1 MTPKEYEIMLSDAE
15 VQLSRLKH
23 LYEQWFQGIERTE
36 PLIPRK
42 QLDRMM
48 HVLRKEKPRNTA
60 LRFRLQTLIQRYTTM
75 QTYWRRI
82 SRQIEEGT
90 YRRDLLRARR
100 RREALRA
107 ERAGD
112 RRRRS
117 SGPLELDPSANVD
130 VDRLI
135 EQASE
140 SVEQLLT
147 APNPVGNES
156 GLDIDESN
164 LSGRPGPPKPAGSPT
179 DGYDM
184 PSATFGKPR
193 SRRPAPNRQDRPGP
207 AVNASSRK
215 TPPPIA
221 PRAKGPGD
229 ARMRQIYESY
239 VDAKRKNNERTD
251 RIDYETV
258 AKSLKKMVP
267 KLDRKHKG
275 KAVDFKV
282 IVKDGK
288 VGIKPVVKK

>member
-1 MTPKEYEIMLSDAE
+1 MLSDVE

-42 QLDRMM
+42 QLERAM
-48 HVLRKEKPRNTA
+48 HALRKEKPRNTA

-82 SRQIEEGT
+82 GRQIEEGT

-107 ERAGD
+107 ERRAERKG
-112 RRRRS
+112 RS
-117 SGPLELDPSANVD
+117 DSVELDPSENVD
-130 VDRLI
+130 VDQLI
-135 EQASE
+135 EQASD
-140 SVEQLLT
+140 SVDQLLT
-147 APNPVGNES
+147 APKPGATRE
-156 GLDIDESN
+156 GLDLDESK
-164 LSGRPGPPKPAGSPT
+164 LSVRPPGPSGKAAGSST
-179 DGYDM
+179 DP

-193 SRRPAPNRQDRPGP
+193 SRRPVPKRRDRSSP
-207 AVNASSRK
+207 AITPAHK

-221 PRAKGPGD
+221 ARARGPGE
-229 ARMRQIYESY
+229 ARMRQIFDSY

-251 RIDYETV
+251 RVDYETV

-275 KAVDFKV
+275 KAIDFKV
-282 IVKDGK
+282 VVKDGK

>member
-42 QLDRMM
+42 QLDRAM
-48 HVLRKEKPRNTA
+48 HVLRKGKPRNTA

-82 SRQIEEGT
+82 GRQIEEGT

-107 ERAGD
+107 ERD
-112 RRRRS
+112 LERRRRS
-117 SGPLELDPSANVD
+117 SGPLELDPNAKVD

-140 SVEQLLT
+140 SVDQLLT
-147 APNPVGNES
+147 APKPGTRKN
-156 GLDIDESN
+156 GLDLDESN
-164 LSGRPGPPKPAGSPT
+164 LSLRPPPPPSARS
-179 DGYDM
+179 DM

-193 SRRPAPNRQDRPGP
+193 SRRPAPDRRDHSNP
-207 AVNASSRK
+207 AIAPARK
-215 TPPPIA
+215 VPPPIQA
-221 PRAKGPGD
+221 RARGPGE
-229 ARMRQIYESY
+229 ARMRQIYENY

-267 KLDRKHKG
+267 KLDRKHRG
-275 KAVDFKV
+275 KAIDFKV
-282 IVKDGK
+282 VVKDGK

>member
-1 MTPKEYEIMLSDAE
+1 MTPKEFEIMLSDVE

-42 QLDRMM
+42 QLERSM
-48 HVLRKEKPRNTA
+48 HALRKEQPRNTA

-82 SRQIEEGT
+82 GRQIEEGT

-100 RREALRA
+100 RREAIRA
-107 ERAGD
+107 ERHQE
-112 RRRRS
+112 RTRRS
-117 SGPLELDPSANVD
+117 SGPVELDPNGSD
-130 VDRLI
+130 DLDQLI

-140 SVEQLLT
+140 SVDQLLK
-147 APNPVGNES
+147 APKPGKAGN
-156 GLDIDESN
+156 GLGLDESN
-164 LSGRPGPPKPAGSPT
+164 LSHRPPPPTASPATHGSEP
-179 DGYDM
+179 

-193 SRRPAPNRQDRPGP
+193 SRRPVSNRRDRPGP
-207 AVNASSRK
+207 ANTPARK

-221 PRAKGPGD
+221 PRVRGPGEV
-229 ARMRQIYESY
+229 RMKQIYDSY

-275 KAVDFKV
+275 KAIDFKV
-282 IVKDGK
+282 VVKDGK